1 MPSHPRLALR
11 RVPDWAR
18 SPPES
23 CADPILE
30 CRQVRPLATKSH
42 WWTSLRGKTVLI
54 ILTALVCLV
63 GGLFSLSRLVILR
76 GFSKVE
82 EDFARQNLDR
92 ASSALSNE
100 LETLE
105 HATDQYAD
113 RDFTYNTLRG
123 DHPERV
129 ATEFTG
135 PAFEQLRVNFVVV
148 LNNAGRKVFATGFN
162 LAGMEVVPP
171 PADLDRHLRFNSP
184 LLTHTGESNDVKG
197 MLMLASGPVLVDSSP
212 ILTSNAGG
220 PAAGTLIM
228 GRSLD
233 SDEITRLG
241 EMTHVSI
248 EIERLDP
255 PARRAGFGRAAGAT
269 PPDPTVFLRPYSN
282 DSLAAYET
290 LPDVYGK
297 PAATLRI
304 LLPRTI
310 YEQGETSSLQFLLLL
325 IAAGFAFGAIILYLI
340 ERVVLSRMA
349 DLSDNITRVGTS
361 GNLAARVPVSGQDE
375 VAYLGTAVNGMLED
389 LERVQTARHEERTR
403 LAVMI
408 ENMPAIIWTTDTD
421 LRFTYHTGAALET
434 IGFRA
439 DEALGKTLFQ
449 YFGTDDPNFP
459 VIAAHRKALAGG
471 TLSFELEWQKR
482 SFDCYIQPL
491 RGPQGDLIGV
501 IGVALDVTDR
511 KHLTDQLRQSQKMQA
526 VGELAGGVA
535 HDFNN
540 LLMVVKGHAQ
550 LLLDRLPNEPSL
562 RHSVQQMEKAA
573 DRAATLTRQ
582 LLAFSRK
589 QVLQP
594 RVLDMNDVV
603 TGMIKM
609 FSRVIGENIEM
620 AFVPGA
626 GLGRTKADPGQI
638 EQVLLN
644 LVVNA
649 RDAMPTGG
657 RLTIETANVQLD
669 RSYAAGHAAVEPGPY
684 IMLTVSDTG
693 CGMDA
698 ETQSRI
704 FEPFFTTKEAGKG
717 TGLGLATVYGVVK
730 QSGGYIWVYSEVGCG
745 STFKIYLPQVAE
757 EVEPPAIERETRGS
771 SAGTETILFVEDE
784 QSVRELVRDYLRGV
798 GYRVLDAGDGIEA
811 LEIAAA
817 HKGPIHI
824 LITDVVMPRLSGRDL
839 AMKLSSERPGMKVL
853 FISGYT
859 DDTVVRHGVL
869 EGGVAFLQKPFN
881 LKALAEKIR
890 EVLKGETPT
899 PVPAGTLEKS

>member
-1 MPSHPRLALR
+1 LAL
-11 RVPDWAR
+11 
-18 SPPES
+18 
-23 CADPILE
+23 
-30 CRQVRPLATKSH
+30 KSH

-54 ILTALVCLV
+54 VLTALICLV
-63 GGLFSLSRLVILR
+63 GGLFSLTRLVILR

-92 ASSALSNE
+92 ASSAISNE
-100 LETLE
+100 LEALE

-113 RDFTYNTLRG
+113 RDFTYNALRG
-123 DHPERV
+123 NHPERV
-129 ATEFTG
+129 ASEFTG

-148 LNNAGRKVFATGFN
+148 LDASGRKVFATGFN
-162 LAGMEVVPP
+162 LAGMEPVPP
-171 PADLDRHLRFNSP
+171 PAGLDRHLRFGSP
-184 LLTHTGESNDVKG
+184 FLIHDGAANDVKG
-197 MLMLASGPVLVDSSP
+197 ILMLASGPVLVDSGP
-212 ILTSNAGG
+212 ILSSNANG
-220 PAAGTLIM
+220 PAAGVLIM

-233 SDEITRLG
+233 SDEIARLG
-241 EMTHVSI
+241 EMTHLSI
-248 EIERLDP
+248 EIDP
-255 PARRAGFGRAAGAT
+255 MDSPAGRADLGAAGASS
-269 PPDPTVFLRPYSN
+269 DPSTFLRPNSN

-290 LPDVYGK
+290 LPDIYGK
-297 PAATLRI
+297 PAGVLRI

-310 YEQGETSSLQFLLLL
+310 YDQGQTSSLQFLLLL

-361 GNLAARVPVSGQDE
+361 GNLAARVAVSGRDE

-389 LERVQTARHEERTR
+389 LERVQKARHEERTR
-403 LAVMI
+403 LALLI
-408 ENMPAIIWTTDTD
+408 EKMPTVIWTTDAD
-421 LRFTYHTGAALET
+421 LRFTYHTGAALEAMSL
-434 IGFRA
+434 RSE
-439 DEALGKTLFQ
+439 DALGKTLFQ

-459 VIAAHRKALAGG
+459 AIAAHHKALAGG
-471 TLSFELEWQKR
+471 TLSFELDWQKR
-482 SFDCYIQPL
+482 SFDCYVQPL

-526 VGELAGGVA
+526 IGELAGGVA

-550 LLLDRLPNEPSL
+550 LLLERMPKEPSL
-562 RHSVQQMEKAA
+562 HHSVQQMEKAA
-573 DRAATLTRQ
+573 DRAASLTRQ

-620 AFVPGA
+620 AFVPA
-626 GLGRTKADPGQI
+626 AKLGRTKADPGQI

-657 RLTIETANVQLD
+657 RLTIETSNVHLD
-669 RSYAAGHAAVEPGPY
+669 RSYAAGHAAVDPGPY

-745 STFKIYLPQVAE
+745 STFKIYLP
-757 EVEPPAIERETRGS
+757 EVTEAIDAPAIEKETRGS
-771 SAGTETILFVEDE
+771 SRGTETVLFVEDE
-784 QSVRELVRDYLRGV
+784 LSVRELVRDYLVGA

-811 LEIAAA
+811 LEAAMA

-839 AMKLSSERPGMKVL
+839 ATKLSSERPDMKVL

-859 DDTVVRHGVL
+859 DDTIVRHGVL

-881 LKALAEKIR
+881 LRALSEKIR
-890 EVLKGETPT
+890 EVLTAESPA
-899 PVPAGTLEKS
+899 PVPAGGARTT

>member
-1 MPSHPRLALR
+1 LA
-11 RVPDWAR
+11 
-18 SPPES
+18 
-23 CADPILE
+23 I
-30 CRQVRPLATKSH
+30 KSH
-42 WWTSLRGKTVLI
+42 WWTSLRGKTVVIVLA
-54 ILTALVCLV
+54 ALVCLV
-63 GGLFSLSRLVILR
+63 AGLFSLTRLMILR

-123 DHPERV
+123 SHPEKV
-129 ATEFTG
+129 AAEFTG

-148 LNNAGRKVFATGFN
+148 LDASGRKVFASGFN
-162 LAGMEVVPP
+162 LAGMEAVPP
-171 PADLDRHLRFNSP
+171 PPDLDRHLRFGSP
-184 LLTHTGESNDVKG
+184 FLIRNGEVGDVKG
-197 MLMLASGPVLVDSSP
+197 LLMLASGPVLVDSGP
-212 ILTSNAGG
+212 ILTSSAAG
-220 PAAGTLIM
+220 PAAGVLIM
-228 GRSLD
+228 GRALD
-233 SDEITRLG
+233 SDEITRLDA
-241 EMTHVSI
+241 MTHVSL
-248 EIERLDP
+248 EIESADS
-255 PARRAGFGRAAGAT
+255 PAARADLAAVSNAKSSE
-269 PPDPTVFLRPYSN
+269 DAVFVRPYPD
-282 DSLAAYET
+282 DSLATYES
-290 LPDVYGK
+290 LADIYGK
-297 PAATLRI
+297 PVAVLRV

-310 YEQGETSSLQFLLLL
+310 YEQGQTSSLQFLLLL
-325 IAAGFAFGAIILYLI
+325 MAAGFAFGAIVLYLI

-349 DLSDNITRVGTS
+349 DLSDNITRVGAS
-361 GNLAARVPVSGQDE
+361 GNLAARVPVSGHDE
-375 VAYLGTAVNGMLED
+375 VAYLGTAVNGMLDD
-389 LERVQTARHEERTR
+389 LERVQKARHEERTR

-408 ENMPAIIWTTDTD
+408 ENMPAITWTTDAD

-434 IGFRA
+434 MGFRA
-439 DEALGKTLFQ
+439 DEALGKTVFQ
-449 YFGTDDPNFP
+449 YFGTEDPNFP
-459 VIAAHRKALAGG
+459 AIAAHNKALAGA

-482 SFDCYIQPL
+482 SFECYVQPL
-491 RGPQGDLIGV
+491 RGTEGDLIGV

-526 VGELAGGVA
+526 IGELAGGVA

-550 LLLDRLPNEPSL
+550 LLLKRMPQDPSL
-562 RHSVQQMEKAA
+562 RHSVHQMEKAA
-573 DRAATLTRQ
+573 DRAASLTRQ

-603 TGMIKM
+603 GGMIKM
-609 FSRVIGENIEM
+609 FARVIGENIEM
-620 AFVPGA
+620 TFVPGA
-626 GLGRTKADPGQI
+626 NLGCAKADPGQM

-657 RLTIETANVQLD
+657 RLTIETSNLHLD
-669 RSYAAGHAAVEPGPY
+669 RSYAAGHVAVEPGPY
-684 IMLTVSDTG
+684 IMLTVTDTG

-757 EVEPPAIERETRGS
+757 EVEAPVVSSETGGS
-771 SAGTETILFVEDE
+771 FAGTETILFVEDE
-784 QSVRELVRDYLRGV
+784 QSVRELVRDYLRGE
-798 GYRVLDAGDGIEA
+798 GYSVLDAGDGLEA
-811 LEIAAA
+811 LQVAAA
-817 HKGPIHI
+817 HPGPIHI

-839 AMKLSSERPGMKVL
+839 ASKLSGERRGLKVL

-859 DDTVVRHGVL
+859 DDTIVRHGVL

-881 LKALAEKIR
+881 LRALAEKIR
-890 EVLKGETPT
+890 EVLKAEAQPIV
-899 PVPAGTLEKS
+899 PVGGARTT

>member
-1 MPSHPRLALR
+1 
-11 RVPDWAR
+11 
-18 SPPES
+18 
-23 CADPILE
+23 
-30 CRQVRPLATKSH
+30 
-42 WWTSLRGKTVLI
+42 
-54 ILTALVCLV
+54 VCLV
-63 GGLFSLSRLVILR
+63 GGLFSLSRVVILR

-82 EDFARQNLDR
+82 EDFALQNLER

-100 LETLE
+100 VETLE

-113 RDFTYNTLRG
+113 RDLTYNALRS
-123 DHPERV
+123 DHPEKV

-148 LNNAGRKVFATGFN
+148 LDNAGRKVFATGFN
-162 LAGMEVVPP
+162 LAGMKTVPP
-171 PADLDRHLRFNSP
+171 PADLDRHLRSGSP
-184 LLTHTGESNDVKG
+184 LVTHVGDANDIKG
-197 MLMLASGPVLVDSSP
+197 ILMLASGPVLVDSSP
-212 ILTSNAGG
+212 VLTSSAGG
-220 PAAGTLIM
+220 PAAGVLIM

-233 SDEITRLG
+233 ADETVRLG
-241 EMTHVSI
+241 EMTRMPI
-248 EIERLDP
+248 EIERIGSTAAPDDFRYAAEAIS
-255 PARRAGFGRAAGAT
+255 PAS
-269 PPDPTVFLRPYSN
+269 PLFLRPYSS
-282 DSLAAYET
+282 DSLAAYQT
-290 LPDVYGK
+290 LRDIYGK
-297 PAATLRI
+297 PVGILRI

-310 YEQGETSSLQFLLLL
+310 YEQGQTSLLQFFLLLF
-325 IAAGFAFGAIILYLI
+325 AAGSAFGAIILYLI

-349 DLSDNITRVGTS
+349 DLTDNITRVGTS
-361 GNLAARVPVSGQDE
+361 GNLAARVRVSGDDE

-389 LERVQTARHEERTR
+389 LERVQNERREERTR

-408 ENMPAIIWTTDTD
+408 DNLPAIIWTTNSD
-421 LRFTYHTGAALET
+421 LRFTYHTGAALRTLGFET
-434 IGFRA
+434 NQT
-439 DEALGKTLFQ
+439 LGQTLSQ
-449 YFGTDDPNFP
+449 YFGTEDPNFP
-459 VIAAHRKALAGG
+459 AISAHRKALAGESV
-471 TLSFELEWQKR
+471 SFELDWQKR
-482 SFDCYIQPL
+482 AFDCYVQPL
-491 RGPQGDLIGV
+491 RGAEGDLIGV

-526 VGELAGGVA
+526 IGELAGGVA

-573 DRAATLTRQ
+573 DRAASLTRQ

-603 TGMIKM
+603 AGMIKM

-620 AFVPGA
+620 AFVPA
-626 GLGRTKADPGQI
+626 GNLGRTKADPGQI

-657 RLTIETANVQLD
+657 RLTIETSNVQLD
-669 RSYAAGHAAVEPGPY
+669 RGYAAAHASVEAGPY
-684 IMLTVSDTG
+684 VMLTVTDTG

-698 ETQSRI
+698 ETQSHI
-704 FEPFFTTKEAGKG
+704 FEPFFTTKEKGKG

-730 QSGGYIWVYSEVGCG
+730 QSGGYIWVYSEVGRG

-757 EVEPPAIERETRGS
+757 EVEAPVVEQETRGS

-784 QSVRELVRDYLRGV
+784 QSVRELVREYLQGA

-811 LEIAAA
+811 LEVAAA
-817 HKGPIHI
+817 HKGTIHI

-839 AMKLSSERPGMKVL
+839 AAKLSSERPGVKVL

-859 DDTVVRHGVL
+859 DDTIVRHGVL

-881 LKALAEKIR
+881 LKSLSEKIR
-890 EVLKGETPT
+890 EVLKGETPAQ
-899 PVPAGTLEKS
+899 VPAGSARKG